1 MSYIDFKKLI
11 NSFGYKSFKFLW
23 YRNPRKAL
31 SRGLKPLNSDF
42 NILQLAEVVFGFD
55 VIDVYMNQ
63 GVIDTS
69 SNKLN
74 DVEDDDVVVIDWV
87 EAKVEAVVEGEVEVE
102 VQGDEQ
108 TLVEV
113 QVEAEVQV
121 DEQGLVEAVGEA
133 DVQAK
138 MEVEVQVHE
147 QTLVE
152 V

>member
-69 SNKLN
+69 SKKLN
-74 DVEDDDVVVIDWV
+74 DVEFHFETWLRLWLVIGLGV
-87 EAKVEAVVEGEVEVE
+87 FSMKCVLCGEI
-102 VQGDEQ
+102 D
-108 TLVEV
+108 
-113 QVEAEVQV
+113 
-121 DEQGLVEAVGEA
+121 
-133 DVQAK
+133 
-138 MEVEVQVHE
+138 
-147 QTLVE
+147 
-152 V
+152 